1 MMRRVFEGRFQS
13 RHPPQSILTP
23 SFSTRKNKPHFIKH
37 LLNTA
42 GVCVYRGK
50 GLQINSYCWIETFF
64 LPLLTFKN
72 AENFNFNIENSLD
85 PHRKSLSC
93 SPPVVKRL
101 DRENIFLTPPPQ
113 VNPSQIFFSYSNK
126 DKNASCFRSISY
138 NIKK

>member
-1 MMRRVFEGRFQS
+1 MPEIIFE
-13 RHPPQSILTP
+13 
-23 SFSTRKNKPHFIKH
+23 
-37 LLNTA
+37 
-42 GVCVYRGK
+42 
-50 GLQINSYCWIETFF
+50 
-64 LPLLTFKN
+64 
-72 AENFNFNIENSLD
+72 ENFNFNIEISLD

-101 DRENIFLTPPPQ
+101 DREKIFLTPPPPQ